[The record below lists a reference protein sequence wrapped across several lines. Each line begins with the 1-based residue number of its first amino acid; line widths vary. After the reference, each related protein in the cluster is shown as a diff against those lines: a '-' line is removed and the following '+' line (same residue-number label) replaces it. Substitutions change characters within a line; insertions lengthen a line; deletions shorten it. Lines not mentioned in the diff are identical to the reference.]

1 MESSELFKEMT
12 AETESRLD
20 RFLRKRY
27 PQLKLASIYKLIK
40 KGWVQVNQKRVKDP
54 AHRLCAGD
62 RVFIVYVGDVNH
74 MLRSD
79 SRQLK
84 PSKIPIRIL
93 YENENYIVVD
103 KDSGISV
110 HPGKRTSNPTLIE
123 GLLYYGQ
130 KAGFKPHLVHRL
142 DKHTSGVLVVCK
154 NEESAKILSKLF
166 KSREVEKEYITLVFG
181 KTRRRDEINLPLKN
195 QDALTIYQRL
205 EYFPYVDVSLLLVK
219 IKTGRKHQIRKH
231 LSRMGHPVI
240 MDGFYGNRSKN
251 KWFRK
256 TFGLKRYFLHCARI
270 VFVDP
275 RDNQRYEFESPL
287 AKDLSDILKKLG
299 GNR

>member
-12 AETESRLD
+12 VETESRLD

-40 KGWVQVNQKRVKDP
+40 KGWVRVNQKRVKNP
-54 AHRLCAGD
+54 AYRLCAGD
-62 RVFIVYVGDVNH
+62 SVFIAYVGDVDH

-93 YENENYIVVD
+93 YEDENYIVVD
-103 KDSGISV
+103 KEPGISV

-154 NEESAKILSKLF
+154 NEEGAKVLSKLF
-166 KSREVEKEYITLVFG
+166 KSREVEKEYVTLVFG
-181 KTRRRDEINLPLKN
+181 KTKRRDEITLPLEN

-205 EYFPYVDVSLLLVK
+205 EYFPHADVSLLLVK

-231 LSRMGHPVI
+231 LSQIGHPVI
-240 MDGFYGNRSKN
+240 MDDLYGNRSRN
-251 KWFRK
+251 RWFKK

-275 RDNQRYEFESPL
+275 IDDQRHEFESPL
-287 AKDLSDILKKLG
+287 AKDLNDILKKLG
-299 GNR
+299 EDK